1 MKRLL
6 LAALSLCVA
15 SAGAADSAM
24 SNFVA
29 DGVKA
34 WYYNSHVIDNAHGR
48 LFRLSADVTAVGDG
62 ATTLSLWI
70 GHDNATLAKVEERA
84 VTATGTQTFEY
95 TSPRGMGDWE
105 YFRIKM
111 EQTVGG
117 ATTETWLPALND
129 SKNWAY
135 LADGQVY
142 EWTGGDSGGAWEDAA
157 NWRSTGEVDFVG
169 TPTGYPASE
178 SVGGAVFPAG
188 TNVVTIGSRKVV
200 PFFRIPD
207 GTALALRSATGR
219 QEIEIGAWTGAG
231 FAGLAS
237 FAVDG
242 VDVFW
247 SPEIGPTRADAVFSV
262 TNGGHW
268 ARRWSWASSGAALSA
283 ASSTSRGPSPSRAS
297 TATGSPTRP
306 ARGARPDC
314 AATPRRSSSRA
325 TRASAARKGPMER
338 SSSSSP
344 PAAGRNPLCVAR
356 RAERRPSP
364 RPTGAAAT
372 SSSPSRRTAPRRRRT
387 A

>member
-1 MKRLL
+1 MKRPL
-6 LAALSLCVA
+6 LAALSLCVSA
-15 SAGAADSAM
+15 AGAADSAM

-29 DGVKA
+29 DGIKP
-34 WYYNSHVIDNAHGR
+34 WYYNNHVIDNAHGR
-48 LFRLSADVTAVGDG
+48 LFRLSVNVTAVGDG

-95 TSPRGMGDWE
+95 TSPRDMGDWE

-200 PFFRIPD
+200 PF
-207 GTALALRSATGR
+207 S
-219 QEIEIGAWTGAG
+219 Q
-231 FAGLAS
+231 
-237 FAVDG
+237 
-242 VDVFW
+242 
-247 SPEIGPTRADAVFSV
+247 
-262 TNGGHW
+262 
-268 ARRWSWASSGAALSA
+268 
-283 ASSTSRGPSPSRAS
+283 
-297 TATGSPTRP
+297 
-306 ARGARPDC
+306 
-314 AATPRRSSSRA
+314 
-325 TRASAARKGPMER
+325 
-338 SSSSSP
+338 
-344 PAAGRNPLCVAR
+344 
-356 RAERRPSP
+356 
-364 RPTGAAAT
+364 
-372 SSSPSRRTAPRRRRT
+372 
-387 A
+387 